1 MNEPKPERDW
11 KALCEALG
19 VFLLIML
26 YIWWVRLYHPWVAA
40 AVLGFVISTHFV
52 HGESS
57 RWLGFGW
64 KNFRGALLA
73 VVPLVTLLALVLVGI
88 GILFGTV
95 RETTVSQAA
104 TGIVAY
110 ILWGLFQQY
119 LLNGYFVNRLVEF
132 QGKSHGHAVPLAA
145 AALFSLVHLPNWFLM
160 AVTFAGGYVCARVYL
175 HYRNLYVLA
184 LAHGLIGFFLFLV
197 VPDSIGAHFLIG
209 PRYLLRMYGTY
220 PEMLL

>member
-1 MNEPKPERDW
+1 MNEMKPERDW
-11 KALCEALG
+11 KALNEALG

-26 YIWWVRLYHPWVAA
+26 YIWWVRLYVPWVAA

-64 KNFRGALLA
+64 KNFRLALVA
-73 VVPLVTLLALVLVGI
+73 VGPPVTALVLVLMGT
-88 GILFGTV
+88 GFLLRTV
-95 RETTVSQAA
+95 RAASFTQAA
-104 TGIVAY
+104 LGIAAY

-119 LLNGYFVNRLVEF
+119 LLNGYFVNRLAEF
-132 QGKSHGHAVPLAA
+132 QGKPRGQAVPLAA
-145 AALFSLVHLPNWFLM
+145 AAMFSMVHLPNWFLM
-160 AVTFAGGYVCARVYL
+160 AVTFVGGYVCARVYL
-175 HYRNLYVLA
+175 QYRNLYVLA
-184 LAHGLIGFFLFLV
+184 LAHGVVGFFLFLV
-197 VPDSIGAHFLIG
+197 VPDSIGAHFLVG